1 MAKDLISALQD
12 CQTIKNN
19 PINIYSGDFIK
30 PDYLVCMAAYLCK
43 HRVPLNH
50 FIVDD
55 SLITYLITIGFF
67 ERVWKIDTSCNR
79 PNLGRNY
86 SLLTMLDCEES
97 VDSATTQIGSCINAM
112 MDEENRTV
120 ISPLIDAIGEVH
132 DNVWSHGKSTGFS
145 MAQKYNG
152 WIEFALADCGSG
164 FLKELNRVGIQ
175 IDKHEDAIEWCIKKG
190 NSSKT
195 FKPQDDWA
203 QQLPPDAIGNPMGSL
218 AKYNSGNNHAGLGLP
233 RFIEVVESFG
243 GELTI
248 ITGNAELSICN
259 FPHKIKRIRPC
270 SQDLFWD
277 GVIIRCRLQTSRLN
291 QVSAPSANSEIAD
304 ILDTLT
310 G

>member
-1 MAKDLISALQD
+1 MAKELISALLD
-12 CQTIKNN
+12 CKKVKDS
-19 PINIYSGDFIK
+19 PLHIYEFMR
-30 PDYLVCMAAYLCK
+30 PDYMVCMAAYMYK
-43 HRVPLNH
+43 HKVPQNH
-50 FIVDD
+50 FVTQPKGM
-55 SLITYLITIGFF
+55 SYLTTIGFLDQLWGTGYP
-67 ERVWKIDTSCNR
+67 VNR

-86 SLLTMLDCEES
+86 SMLTMLDCEGS

-112 MDEENRTV
+112 VEVENRAA
-120 ISPLIDAIGEVH
+120 ISLLIDAIGEVH

-152 WIEFALADCGSG
+152 LIEFALADCGSG

-175 IDKHEDAIEWCIKKG
+175 IDNHADAIEWCIQKG

-195 FKPQDDWA
+195 IRPQDDWA
-203 QQLPPDAIGNPMGSL
+203 QQLPPDVIGNPMGSL
-218 AKYNSGNNHAGLGLP
+218 ARYSNGNNHAGLGLS

-248 ITGNAELSICN
+248 ITGNAELSISN
-259 FPHKIKRIRPC
+259 FPHRIKRIRPC
-270 SQDLFWD
+270 FQDLSWD
-277 GVIIRCRLQTSRLN
+277 GVIIRCRLQTSNLN
-291 QVSAPSANSEIAD
+291 QIPTPSANSEIAD